1 MQLPVFSWINVLY
14 TQSRFLC
21 VSILIP
27 RAHDSSDQSHVICIY
42 GACLK
47 WLFPELSIPAA
58 GQKDHRVWGRE
69 CCVSILNKHLLSKL
83 HLTVRVIV
91 IIWPRFLFFA
101 SRRQYAATILAGL
114 PLAFVLM
121 KSLNIKKNHQ
131 RNSMWLWNK
140 SSVSAERHLAD
151 GEVYLSYHSWEG
163 VSDL

>member
-27 RAHDSSDQSHVICIY
+27 RAHDSSGQSHVICIY

-47 WLFPELSIPAA
+47 WLFPELSIPAT

-101 SRRQYAATILAGL
+101 SRRQNAATILAGL

-121 KSLNIKKNHQ
+121 KSLNIKKIIKETQCGCEINH
-131 RNSMWLWNK
+131 LW
-140 SSVSAERHLAD
+140 VPSAT
-151 GEVYLSYHSWEG
+151 
-163 VSDL
+163 